1 MSMKKH
7 QDKSGRRSHH
17 DDGAPMG
24 YRHTRLQELIGAELA
39 SLVRDEVTDPVLAD
53 VRLTQCELS
62 VDYSSVRAWF
72 TMAGPQSRERRL
84 AAEAAFE
91 RASSFIRRR
100 LGEAVEMKQTPN
112 LRFIHD
118 DVAIG
123 LPGAE
128 KA

>member
-1 MSMKKH
+1 MKN
-7 QDKSGRRSHH
+7 QDKRRRRSHH

-24 YRHTRLQELIGAELA
+24 YRHARLQELIGSELA
-39 SLVRDEVTDPVLAD
+39 SLLRDEVADPVLAD

-62 VDYSSVRAWF
+62 VDYANVRAWF
-72 TMAGPQSRERRL
+72 TITGPQSRERRL
-84 AAEAAFE
+84 AAEAALE
-91 RASSFIRRR
+91 RANGFIRRR
-100 LGEAVEMKQTPN
+100 LAEAVEMKQTPN

-123 LPGAE
+123 LPGEE